1 MLVYF
6 VLFLATLSL
15 ALTKDAPI
23 VPVEPFQ
30 PKPIHYTI
38 DDLPPPYN
46 TSSASKPA
54 IVVPVP
60 KNATLFVPN
69 TKFRVTIYRD
79 GLQAP
84 RHMIYTP
91 TGEILVTEARGSQIT
106 ILNGDQ
112 TAVFADASNAIS
124 QAFGMAFIRGWF
136 YVANAGNLRRYPY
149 TTGDQRLK
157 GTGEVLMTYES
168 TYHWTRSLIVSPD
181 GQRLFVTVGSGSN
194 VDIEY
199 PPRASVQV
207 AQLDGTENATFAW
220 GLRNPVGIDFHPVT
234 GELYVA
240 TQERDEI
247 GDDLVPDYFT
257 RIQKDQF
264 YGWPFGILDRF
275 HICPFVS

>member
-112 TAVFADASNAIS
+112 TAECHFTSFWHGFYSRLVLCGKCRQSPSIS
-124 QAFGMAFIRGWF
+124 IYDW
-136 YVANAGNLRRYPY
+136 
-149 TTGDQRLK
+149 
-157 GTGEVLMTYES
+157 
-168 TYHWTRSLIVSPD
+168 
-181 GQRLFVTVGSGSN
+181 
-194 VDIEY
+194 
-199 PPRASVQV
+199 
-207 AQLDGTENATFAW
+207 
-220 GLRNPVGIDFHPVT
+220 
-234 GELYVA
+234 
-240 TQERDEI
+240 
-247 GDDLVPDYFT
+247 
-257 RIQKDQF
+257 
-264 YGWPFGILDRF
+264 
-275 HICPFVS
+275 